1 MSSLSHEFLGHFSV
15 VLSVTVYF
23 LKLLLVEGEC
33 CCSLF
38 CEKGNSSL
46 KAKGQR
52 WEAQWDAERGA
63 GTGGDMFEHS
73 ESLPTQASRQAASG
87 EVRTD
92 WRISQVF
99 VLAICEQK
107 KHRMPDA
114 TARFLGTFS
123 KKCCK
128 NYFVVERTVHGPP
141 GTIIRKLYVF
151 YCGVL
156 CGVFIVR

>member
-1 MSSLSHEFLGHFSV
+1 MSSLSHEFLGHFTV

-23 LKLLLVEGEC
+23 SWLPLVEEYSA
-33 CCSLF
+33 SL
-38 CEKGNSSL
+38 GNSSP

-63 GTGGDMFEHS
+63 GTGGDMFERS
-73 ESLPTQASRQAASG
+73 ESLPAQASRQASSG

-92 WRISQVF
+92 WRISQGF